1 MTPITKDTNMT
12 TTRYVVH
19 ATNDP
24 RPYPGQPSRGFGTEP
39 EAHAWVDGRTD
50 EYVVR
55 PHAMTDADDLPHYVT
70 EDGVDVIEGDRV
82 TTTTTW
88 SRAPSAARRST
99 SRGSSSTPTSPH
111 VSGGILN
118 GQRICT
124 MAFAKARGFRG
135 A

>member
-55 PHAMTDADDLPHYVT
+55 PHAMTDADDLPQYVT
-70 EDGVDVIEGDRV
+70 EDGVDVREGDRV
-82 TTTTTW
+82 YNYYDMVPGTIGRPAFDLEW
-88 SRAPSAARRST
+88 FEFHPDEP
-99 SRGSSSTPTSPH
+99 G

>member
-82 TTTTTW
+82 YNYYDMVPGTIGRPAFDLTW
-88 SRAPSAARRST
+88 FEFHPDEP
-99 SRGSSSTPTSPH
+99 G